1 MSSRN
6 HITAAR
12 LEQLADAAE
21 KLARHKNRTDLVGE
35 IYEECRHRSKTSGSK
50 YPAAQLARF
59 ALLTVLASERKV
71 AQAERTGI
79 LDVYADDHHS
89 IDAKLPD
96 YFVPPDYLT
105 PEDVAQAIRDARRID
120 WQRDQVRKRR
130 KRGIVDTPNEGKRYN
145 GSRTAY
151 RDGRRKERFSHAHVF
166 AVHSWSTREG
176 HLIEHTL

>member
-1 MSSRN
+1 MSSRSL
-6 HITAAR
+6 TSQR
-12 LEQLADAAE
+12 MEELADASE

-35 IYEECRHRSKTSGSK
+35 IYEECRYRSKTSGSN
-50 YPAAQLARF
+50 YPAVQLARF

-120 WQRDQVRKRR
+120 WQRQQLRKRR
-130 KRGIVDTPNEGKRYN
+130 KKGISDTPDEGHRYN
-145 GSRTAY
+145 GARTAY
-151 RDGRRKERFSHAHVF
+151 RDGRTVEHFQHTHVHTLN
-166 AVHSWSTREG
+166 AWSTREG
-176 HLIEHTL
+176 HLVEHTL